1 MTLIFDRLDLD
12 VELSSVLTAIG
23 KNPSIKCLHMSRSF
37 AGMKIKHIG
46 TVMDSLVGLVQ
57 KDDFPL
63 TELVLSENKLKNDIH
78 DFINA
83 LGSNQSLQKLGTMP
97 SHNFYYF
104 CNCFFFF
111 FNRH

>member
-1 MTLIFDRLDLD
+1 MD

-37 AGMKIKHIG
+37 AGMKVKHIG
-46 TVMDSLVGLVQ
+46 SVMDSLVGLVQ

-83 LGSNQSLQKLGTMP
+83 LGSNQSLQKLGKCVILNVEGSTHFVTL
-97 SHNFYYF
+97 SFLRY
-104 CNCFFFF
+104 
-111 FNRH
+111 

>member
-1 MTLIFDRLDLD
+1 MT
-12 VELSSVLTAIG
+12 
-23 KNPSIKCLHMSRSF
+23 RSF
-37 AGMKIKHIG
+37 TGMKLKHIA

-83 LGSNQSLQKLGTMP
+83 LGSNQSLQKLGKHTYITYIHTYSSANQTSINFP
-97 SHNFYYF
+97 SFHNCRYKRK
-104 CNCFFFF
+104 
-111 FNRH
+111 FNG